1 MKFLFHQ
8 KRLGHL
14 QIQRNGFAGL
24 AFILLLIVLLQTVL
38 LFFKKE
44 KIIISPP
51 ELTQSYWVEGDRFSN
66 SYLEEMALFFTH
78 LMLDVSEAN
87 ILPQGEI
94 LLRYVSSNAYGAFKT
109 KLLGDEK
116 RLKSQQLSLQF
127 TPHSV
132 ELIEPMQAD
141 ITGSLSSYVGS
152 QKISN
157 SQETYRVSFSQH
169 KGRLFLESFE
179 LIKSDKEQPDESIS

>member
-14 QIQRNGFAGL
+14 RVQRNALLGL
-24 AFILLLIVLLQTVL
+24 SSALLIIILLQTSL
-38 LFFKKE
+38 LFFKNE
-44 KIIISPP
+44 KIIINPP

-87 ILPQGEI
+87 VLPQGEI
-94 LLRYVSSNAYGAFKT
+94 LLRYVSSNAYGEFKN
-109 KLLGDEK
+109 KLLNDEK

-127 TPHSV
+127 TAHSV
-132 ELIEPMQAD
+132 ELIEPMCAD
-141 ITGSLSSYVGS
+141 VTGSLSSYVGS

-157 SQETYRVSFSQH
+157 TQETYRISFSQ
-169 KGRLFLESFE
+169 KKSRLFLESFE
-179 LIKSDKEQPDESIS
+179 IIKSDKGVLDE